1 MASDSFDII
10 TELDFKTEPSS
21 FQEFDMDNFFN
32 YEIPQETALASIS
45 NTSPF
50 HQSDSGVSEMSEI
63 ENDFI
68 NPETVDSSCST
79 GSEIMLDELVEAIE
93 FSPFGANNEDDDLMG
108 YMSRRNNSQSIS
120 EGADGDLARYMAN
133 KKTDKSFRFNTVLN
147 PSESVGK
154 ENAMVTRS
162 GSKGRSLLNKSSNH
176 KVVPN
181 SATSAG
187 SVVNSNQKDST
198 VTLLENEAPHGIKK
212 VKILKVIKT
221 LPDITPAETAA
232 QVGFALDDRNRKNA
246 MNAKMNR
253 EKKKAY
259 IQKLEES
266 IDGYKSENQKLK
278 FENEKLQDDKLALE
292 EQVEYFKSVLAN
304 QSTLSKVLN
313 TMENLKGVRLSTS
326 LSVGSR
332 KRGLKSDHTYDSKR
346 PRFESIEATSSTDHS
361 KTAGV
366 CLHVDNDIVSLEFC
380 SHCSNMANTSVNS

>member
-1 MASDSFDII
+1 MASESFDII

-68 NPETVDSSCST
+68 NPKSVDSPTST
-79 GSEIMLDELVEAIE
+79 GSEMMLDELVESIE
-93 FSPFGANNEDDDLMG
+93 FSPFGANSDDDLTR
-108 YMSRRNNSQSIS
+108 YMSEGDNSHSVS
-120 EGADGDLARYMAN
+120 EGADGDLARYMMN
-133 KKTDKSFRFNTVLN
+133 KKMDKSFRFNTVSN
-147 PSESVGK
+147 PPESVGK

-162 GSKGRSLLNKSSNH
+162 GSKGRSLLNKSSCG
-176 KVVPN
+176 KIVQN
-181 SATSAG
+181 SGTSAK
-187 SVVNSNQKDST
+187 SVVSSNQKDST
-198 VTLLENEAPHGIKK
+198 VTVLENEAPNGIKK

-221 LPDITPAETAA
+221 LPNITQAETAA

-246 MNAKMNR
+246 INAKMNR

-266 IDGYKSENQKLK
+266 IDGFKSENQKLK

-346 PRFESIEATSSTDHS
+346 QRFEYIEATSSADHP

-366 CLHVDNDIVSLEFC
+366 CLHVDDDIVSLEFC